1 MNLGD
6 GMNRPGAN
14 SSPLH
19 PAVSAFFDAAKDAG
33 YKKRPGK
40 QNISLLLKGKFI
52 GGWNTV
58 ENHWYITAGSAI
70 GHEAKLEELG
80 FGTHNRKR
88 QGVTWI
94 LRGAA
99 QAPTFKTALRHV
111 AKDPVG

>member
-6 GMNRPGAN
+6 GMNRPEAN
-14 SSPLH
+14 TSPLD
-19 PAVSAFFDAAKDAG
+19 PAVCAFFDAAEDAG
-33 YKKRPGK
+33 YEKRRGK
-40 QNISLLLKGKFI
+40 RNISLLLKGRFI

-58 ENHWYITAGSAI
+58 EGHWYITAVTAI
-70 GHEAKLEELG
+70 GHEAKLDELG

-99 QAPTFKTALRHV
+99 RAPTFKTALRHV
-111 AKDPVG
+111 AGVPVG